1 MKGHCHQRKDRAA
14 MSRKSAP
21 PPGGPLPLVLAALF
35 SGLTAVLSW
44 INIPLFFTPV
54 PVNLALIGP
63 YLAGLLL
70 GVRYGCLSQLL
81 YILLGCVGL
90 PVFAGFSAGA
100 GVLAGP
106 TGGFIA
112 GYVLCAAICGLS
124 GRRAY
129 ASAGRSAYASGSA
142 SAGRRVVRTSAARR
156 VVLMSGGL
164 LACYGCGLAWFMISS
179 GSTLGAGLVACVLPF
194 LPGDAV
200 KIAAAALLAAR
211 LNNKLPPSP

>member
-44 INIPLFFTPV
+44 INVPLFFTPV

-81 YILLGCVGL
+81 YILLAALVCRSL
-90 PVFAGFSAGA
+90 PASPPEQEFSPDRPAA
-100 GVLAGP
+100 SSPVMS
-106 TGGFIA
+106 
-112 GYVLCAAICGLS
+112 CAL
-124 GRRAY
+124 
-129 ASAGRSAYASGSA
+129 RSAAFPPA
-142 SAGRRVVRTSAARR
+142 
-156 VVLMSGGL
+156 VLML
-164 LACYGCGLAWFMISS
+164 LPAAVPM
-179 GSTLGAGLVACVLPF
+179 LP
-194 LPGDAV
+194 
-200 KIAAAALLAAR
+200 ALLLPAAG
-211 LNNKLPPSP
+211 SS

>member
-1 MKGHCHQRKDRAA
+1 MNGHYHQRKDHAA
-14 MSRKSAP
+14 MSRKSAR

-44 INIPLFFTPV
+44 INVPLFFTPV

-100 GVLAGP
+100 GVLTGP

-124 GRRAY
+124 GRSAY
-129 ASAGRSAYASGSA
+129 AFASASAAGSAYASGSA
-142 SAGRRVVRTSAARR
+142 SAGRRVV
-156 VVLMSGGL
+156 LMCGGL

-211 LNNKLPPSP
+211 LNNKLPLSP

>member
-44 INIPLFFTPV
+44 INVPLFFTPV

-100 GVLAGP
+100 GVLTGP

-124 GRRAY
+124 AGSAY
-129 ASAGRSAYASGSA
+129 VSGSASAGGSAYASGSA
-142 SAGRRVVRTSAARR
+142 SAARS
-156 VVLMSGGL
+156 VVLMCGGL

-179 GSTLGAGLVACVLPF
+179 GATLEAGLVACVLPF

>member
-1 MKGHCHQRKDRAA
+1 MNGHYHQRKDHAA
-14 MSRKSAP
+14 ISRKSAR

-44 INIPLFFTPV
+44 INVPLFFTPV

-100 GVLAGP
+100 GVLTGP

-124 GRRAY
+124 A
-129 ASAGRSAYASGSA
+129 RSAYASGSA
-142 SAGRRVVRTSAARR
+142 SAAGSAHASAARR
-156 VVLMSGGL
+156 VVLMCGGL
-164 LACYGCGLAWFMISS
+164 LACYCCGLAWFMISS

-200 KIAAAALLAAR
+200 KIAAASLLAAR
-211 LNNKLPPSP
+211 LNNKLPLSP

>member
-1 MKGHCHQRKDRAA
+1 MNERYHQRRDHSAT
-14 MSRKSAP
+14 SRKSAR

-81 YILLGCVGL
+81 YILLGCIGL

-112 GYVLCAAICGLS
+112 GYVLCAALCGLS

-142 SAGRRVVRTSAARR
+142 SAGRRVV
-156 VVLMSGGL
+156 LMCGGL

>member
-21 PPGGPLPLVLAALF
+21 PPGGPLPLVLTALF

-44 INIPLFFTPV
+44 INVPLFFTPV

-124 GRRAY
+124 
-129 ASAGRSAYASGSA
+129 AGSAY
-142 SAGRRVVRTSAARR
+142 TSAARR

>member
-1 MKGHCHQRKDRAA
+1 MNGHYHQRKDHAA
-14 MSRKSAP
+14 MSRKSAR

-44 INIPLFFTPV
+44 INVPLFFTPV

-124 GRRAY
+124 ARSAH
-129 ASAGRSAYASGSA
+129 ASAA
-142 SAGRRVVRTSAARR
+142 SAGRRVV
-156 VVLMSGGL
+156 LMCGGL

-211 LNNKLPPSP
+211 LNNKLPLYP

>member
-124 GRRAY
+124 
-129 ASAGRSAYASGSA
+129 AGSAYA
-142 SAGRRVVRTSAARR
+142 SAGRRVV
-156 VVLMSGGL
+156 LMCGGL

>member
-1 MKGHCHQRKDRAA
+1 
-14 MSRKSAP
+14 MSRKSTRP
-21 PPGGPLPLVLAALF
+21 PDGPLPLVLAALF
-35 SGLTAVLSW
+35 SGLTAILSW
-44 INIPLFFTPV
+44 INVPLFFTPV

-124 GRRAY
+124 A
-129 ASAGRSAYASGSA
+129 RSAHAPAA
-142 SAGRRVVRTSAARR
+142 SAGRRVV
-156 VVLMSGGL
+156 LMCGGL

-179 GSTLGAGLVACVLPF
+179 GSTLGAGFVACVLPF

-211 LNNKLPPSP
+211 LNNKLPLSP

>member
-14 MSRKSAP
+14 MSRRSAP

-44 INIPLFFTPV
+44 INVPLFFTPV

-112 GYVLCAAICGLS
+112 GYVLCAALCGLS

-142 SAGRRVVRTSAARR
+142 SAGRRVV
-156 VVLMSGGL
+156 LMCGGL
-164 LACYGCGLAWFMISS
+164 LACYSCGLAWFMISS

>member
-124 GRRAY
+124 AGSAY

-142 SAGRRVVRTSAARR
+142 SAGRRVV
-156 VVLMSGGL
+156 LMCGGL

-211 LNNKLPPSP
+211 LNNKLPLSL

>member
-44 INIPLFFTPV
+44 INVPLFFTPV

-124 GRRAY
+124 GRSAY

-142 SAGRRVVRTSAARR
+142 SAGRRVV
-156 VVLMSGGL
+156 LMCGGL

-211 LNNKLPPSP
+211 LNNKLPLSL

>member
-14 MSRKSAP
+14 RSRKSAP

-44 INIPLFFTPV
+44 INVPLFFTPV

-124 GRRAY
+124 DCRAY

-142 SAGRRVVRTSAARR
+142 SAGRRVV
-156 VVLMSGGL
+156 LMCGGL